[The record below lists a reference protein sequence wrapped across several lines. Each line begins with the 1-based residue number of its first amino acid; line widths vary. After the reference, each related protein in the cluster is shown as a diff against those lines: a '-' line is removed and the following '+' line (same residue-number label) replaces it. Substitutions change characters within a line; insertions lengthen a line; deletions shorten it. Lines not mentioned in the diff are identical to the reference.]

1 VIFCGI
7 AVTALTPEKMTKNV
21 LEQPI
26 CLLVPDVG
34 LLLRKDA
41 STGAKTMLRCLA
53 DVITRL
59 PEDAVLTYLTQEQ
72 NFELLDWDAEKYRKA
87 LNAE

>member
-1 VIFCGI
+1 
-7 AVTALTPEKMTKNV
+7 
-21 LEQPI
+21 
-26 CLLVPDVG
+26 
-34 LLLRKDA
+34 
-41 STGAKTMLRCLA
+41 
-53 DVITRL
+53 L